1 MLIITDGVLD
11 EFDLTVD
18 EIINASSQPLSI
30 IIIGVG
36 NSVDFTRMETLD
48 GDGDKPLTSRDK
60 RRVVSRDIVQFI
72 A

>member
-1 MLIITDGVLD
+1 LLIITDGVLD